1 MAQSVTGNPI
11 LDAYIL
17 KNTDSATL
25 SRGTRIFRGNRVRFL
40 SLDDTGPGEAKF
52 QVQSDDSTAKYNV
65 TLKGFANRSNQ
76 PGGTCSCPYNYGPIC
91 KHRIAA
97 WMTLAPLL
105 EAPPKLQSMAD
116 TTALL
121 PDLSDEKLQRQ
132 VPNTGWKLRTT
143 IRLVKFLRLEKGF
156 VEAEVTYKKEVF
168 PVTLTQLTGG
178 NVKTSCTC
186 SVYQYE
192 PLCKHKLA
200 VLLTLRD
207 QYGPKAFDN
216 LSRDYTTEKNQLL
229 AEYGFSLADDLAG
242 KFQFRATANGD
253 PELIVQDESLQ
264 KINQNWQ
271 SRTPTLLRPTA
282 NLSAPAQVLL
292 PATDTRRVLA
302 FVIMLTAGIPEVA
315 VTAFLAKEN
324 LKNGKINTFKEL
336 RTGSFDDLPVITE
349 SDQALIAACNR
360 FVSENLV
367 TQLRR
372 EQLLTG
378 YFYNLTSKEL
388 NTDGLAMAR
397 DWTNQYLEQIWTH
410 GADKRFFWNDSPNN
424 ITASNVSPV
433 KLAPTRL
440 RPELILTEVGNL
452 VSLEVFFNINGQQV
466 SYQKMSRRVGNWLF
480 LQHDNIHK
488 IASAADVALLDQI
501 GTSGRMRVRK
511 DFFGPFFQQFV
522 VPLTRQFD
530 VDIRLNQEKQDVP
543 LQFAEARLYLKED
556 EDSLLFVPAFAY
568 AQESH
573 PVLADGSERLKI
585 SDLIEFAND
594 GRKSQMDCAGDTL
607 RVLHRNAAIEADISA
622 FLQTLHPDF
631 AAQGNGLQG
640 NGFFYLPL
648 ESLTQKGWFLE
659 FFEALRNRGIVV
671 FGFKELKKFKFNP
684 NKGQFQIRASSGIDW
699 FDMKL
704 ELHFGDQ
711 FASLADIKKAVLNR
725 QNYVTLKDGS
735 MGMLPNDW
743 LEKYGQMLKMGQ
755 VKGDSLRLSKLHFSV
770 IDELYNEI
778 DSEAVRE
785 EIALKREKLL
795 NFKKIRAVA
804 LPQNVNATLR
814 DYQLEGYKWLNF
826 LDEFGWGGCLA
837 DDMGLGKTLQIITFI
852 QAQKAKTPDAVMLV
866 VVPTSLI
873 FNWQA
878 EVEKFCPNLRILV
891 HRGTGRAKNADEFTT
906 CDIVLTTYGMM
917 RSDVEWLREF
927 RFQYVILDES
937 QAIKNPNSL
946 AAKAAKLLQPHN
958 RLAMT
963 GTPVENNTFDLYSK
977 MDFLNPGLLGT
988 QEFFRSE
995 YATPIDKHQDKEK
1008 AAELRRLIKPFMLKR
1023 TKEEVAKDLPDKTET
1038 VLFCEMGK
1046 KQRKVYDT
1054 MRETYRLRIVN
1065 EMASVGREKAAFLI
1079 LEGLLKLRQICD
1091 SPALLSDDAGY
1102 DTEST
1107 KLDEIIREIEEN
1119 ASNHKILIFS
1129 QFLKMLDLIR
1139 QHLDKHH
1146 ISYEYLDGQTQDRAE
1161 RVNRFQN
1168 DKQCRVFL
1176 VSLKAG
1182 GVGLNLTEAD
1192 YVYLVDPWW
1201 NPAVE
1206 QQAIDRT
1213 HRIGQTRKVF
1223 AYRMICKDTVEEKI
1237 LELQARKKEVAAD
1250 LISTEAG
1257 FIKKLTRDDI
1267 VGLFS

>member
-17 KNTDSATL
+17 KNTDGSTL
-25 SRGTRIFRGNRVRFL
+25 SRGTQIFRGNRVRFL

-65 TLKGFANRSNQ
+65 TLKGFTNRSNQ

-105 EAPPKLQSMAD
+105 EAPPQLQSMAD

-121 PDLSDEKLQRQ
+121 PDLSDAKLQRQ
-132 VPNTGWKLRTT
+132 VPDSSWKLRTT
-143 IRLVKFLRLEKGF
+143 IKLVKFLRLEKGF
-156 VEAEVTYKKEVF
+156 VGAEVTYKNEVF

-200 VLLTLRD
+200 VLLLLRD
-207 QYGPKAFDN
+207 QYGLKAFDN
-216 LSRDYTTEKNQLL
+216 LSRDYTTEKNRLL
-229 AEYGFSLADDLAG
+229 AEYGFSLADDLTG
-242 KFQFRATANGD
+242 KFQFKATPNGD
-253 PELIVQDESLQ
+253 LDLLVQDASLQ
-264 KINQNWQ
+264 KVNQNWQ
-271 SRTPTLLRPTA
+271 SRTPALMRPTA
-282 NLSAPAQVLL
+282 TPSAPARVLL
-292 PATDTRRVLA
+292 PTTDTRRVLV
-302 FVIMLTAGIPEVA
+302 FVITPTVGIPEMA
-315 VTAFLAKEN
+315 VVSFLAKEN
-324 LKNGKINTFKEL
+324 LKNGKINSFKGL
-336 RTGSFDDLPVITE
+336 RAGNFDDLPIITE

-360 FVSENLV
+360 FTPENLV

-378 YFYNLTSKEL
+378 YFYYLTANEL
-388 NTDGLAMAR
+388 NSKAMAMAR

-410 GADKRFFWNDSPNN
+410 GTDKRFFLAETPYN
-424 ITASNVSPV
+424 ITAAQVTAIKLSPI
-433 KLAPTRL
+433 RL
-440 RPELILTEVGNL
+440 RPQLVLTEAGNL
-452 VSLEVFFNINGQQV
+452 VSLEVFFSINGEPV
-466 SYQKMSRRVGNWLF
+466 PYSRMQSKAGNWLF
-480 LQHDNIHK
+480 QRLDTLYK
-488 IASAADVALLDQI
+488 IASATDVDLLEQI
-501 GTSGRMRVRK
+501 GPSGRMRVRK
-511 DFFGPFFQQFV
+511 EFFGPFFQQFV
-522 VPLTRQFD
+522 VPLTHQFD
-530 VDIRLNQEKQDVP
+530 VDIRLNQAKKDVS

-556 EDSLLFVPAFAY
+556 EESLLFVPAFAY
-568 AQESH
+568 TEQPDQRPAGML
-573 PVLADGSERLKI
+573 VDGSEPFQPADI
-585 SDLIEFAND
+585 IEFAND
-594 GRKSQMDCAGDTL
+594 GRNSQMDYVGETL
-607 RVLHRNAAIEADISA
+607 RVLHRDAAAEADVMA

-631 AAQGNGLQG
+631 AVQG
-640 NGFFYLPL
+640 NGFFCLPL

-659 FFEALRNRGIVV
+659 FFETLKNRGIVV
-671 FGFKELKKFKFNP
+671 FGFKQLKKFKFNP

-735 MGMLPNDW
+735 MGMLPEDW

-755 VKGDSLRLSKLHFSV
+755 VKGDSLRISKLHFSV

-795 NFKKIRAVA
+795 NFKKIRAVP
-804 LPQNVNATLR
+804 LPANVNATLR

-852 QAQKAKTPDAVMLV
+852 QAQKNRTPDAVMLV

-878 EVEKFCPNLRILV
+878 EVEKFAPGLRILV

-946 AAKAAKLLQPHN
+946 AAKAAKLLKPHN

-963 GTPVENNTFDLYSK
+963 GTPVENNTFDLYSQ

-988 QEFFRSE
+988 QEFFRTE

-1054 MRETYRLRIVN
+1054 MRETYRQRIVN

-1102 DTEST
+1102 DTESA

-1146 ISYEYLDGQTQDRAE
+1146 ISYEYLDGQTQDRAG

-1168 DKQCRVFL
+1168 DTQCRVFL

-1192 YVYLVDPWW
+1192 YVYLIDPWW

-1250 LISTEAG
+1250 LISNEAG

>member
-11 LDAYIL
+11 LDPYIL
-17 KNTDSATL
+17 KNTDGGTL
-25 SRGTRIFRGNRVRFL
+25 ARGTQIFRANRVRFL
-40 SLDDTGPGEAKF
+40 SLDDTGEGEAKF

-65 TLKGFANRSNQ
+65 TLKGFTARSNK

-97 WMTLAPLL
+97 WLTLAPLL
-105 EAPPKLQSMAD
+105 QAPPALQSMAD

-121 PDLSDEKLQRQ
+121 PDLSDERLQQQ
-132 VPNTGWKLRTT
+132 VPDSSWKLRTT
-143 IRLVKFLRLEKGF
+143 IKLIKFQRLQKGF
-156 VEAEVTYKKEVF
+156 VEAEVTYKQEYF

-178 NVKTSCTC
+178 KVKTSCSC

-200 VLLTLRD
+200 VLLLLRE
-207 QYGPKAFDN
+207 QYGLNALDN
-216 LSRDYTTEKNQLL
+216 LDRDYTAEKNALL
-229 AEYGFSLADDLAG
+229 ADYGFSLGDDLAG
-242 KFQFRATANGD
+242 KFQFKATPKG
-253 PELIVQDESLQ
+253 EIQLVVQDASLQ

-271 SRTPTLLRPTA
+271 SRSPVLARPTR
-282 NLSAPAQVLL
+282 LPTAPVLPIIPVADSRKTL
-292 PATDTRRVLA
+292 V
-302 FVIMLTAGIPEVA
+302 FVMVPNTGIPAMA
-315 VTAFLAKEN
+315 VHGFLAKEN
-324 LKNGKINTFKEL
+324 LKTGKINTFREF
-336 RTGSFDDLPVITE
+336 RGVSFDELPIITE
-349 SDQALIAACNR
+349 SDQTLMAVCNR
-360 FVSENLV
+360 FTPENLV
-367 TQLRR
+367 TQLRK
-372 EQLLTG
+372 ENLITG
-378 YFYNLTSKEL
+378 YFYQL
-388 NTDGLAMAR
+388 NAADLSPKAMAFAHE
-397 DWTNQYLEQIWTH
+397 WTNHYLEQIWTNA
-410 GADKRFFWNDSPNN
+410 ADKRFFWTENTYSLSATSVTP
-424 ITASNVSPV
+424 I

-440 RPELILTEVGNL
+440 RPQLVLTEVGNL
-452 VSLEVFFNINGQQV
+452 VSLEVVFGINGEQII
-466 SYQKMSRRVGNWLF
+466 YQKMPRRVGNWLF
-480 LQHDNIHK
+480 LRFDTLYK
-488 IASAADVALLDQI
+488 VASAADVLLLDQI
-501 GTSGRMRVRK
+501 GTSGRMRVRRE
-511 DFFGPFFQQFV
+511 FFGPFFQQFV
-522 VPLTRQFD
+522 VPLTHQFD
-530 VDIRLNQEKQDVP
+530 VDIQLNYEKKDVA
-543 LQFAEARLYLKED
+543 LHFAEARLYLKED
-556 EDSLLFVPAFAY
+556 DESLLFVPTFAY
-568 AQESH
+568 TEQPAEAATNEESGPAQTAS
-573 PVLADGSERLKI
+573 
-585 SDLIEFAND
+585 LIEFAND
-594 GRKSQMDCAGDTL
+594 GRSSQMDYVGDTL
-607 RVLHRNAAIEADISA
+607 RVLHRNAAAEANITA

-631 AAQGNGLQG
+631 IAQGNGEFL
-640 NGFFYLPL
+640 YLSL
-648 ESLTQKGWFLE
+648 DALTQKSWFLD
-659 FFEALRNRGIVV
+659 FFEALKNRGIVV

-711 FASLADIKKAVLNR
+711 FASLSEIKKAVLNR
-725 QNYVTLKDGS
+725 QNYVALKDGS
-735 MGMLPNDW
+735 MGMLPDDW

-755 VKGDSLRLSKLHFSV
+755 VKGESLRLSKLHFSV
-770 IDELYNEI
+770 IDQLYNEI
-778 DSEAVRE
+778 DSEAIRE
-785 EIALKREKLL
+785 EIAMKREKLL
-795 NFKKIRAVA
+795 NFKKIRAVE
-804 LPQNVNATLR
+804 LPENVNATLR

-852 QAQKAKTPDAVMLV
+852 QAQKIKTPGAVMLV

-878 EVEKFCPNLRILV
+878 EVEKFCPNLRIHV
-891 HRGTGRAKNADEFTT
+891 HRGAGRAKNAGEFTN

-917 RSDVEWLREF
+917 RSDVEWLRDF

-963 GTPVENNTFDLYSK
+963 GTPVENNTFDLYSQ
-977 MDFLNPGLLGT
+977 MDFLNPGLLGS

-1054 MRETYRLRIVN
+1054 MRETYRQRIVN
-1065 EMASVGREKAAFLI
+1065 EMTLVGREKAAFLI

-1102 DTEST
+1102 DTESA

-1139 QHLDKHH
+1139 QHLDQHH